1 MILNSGVGL
10 ILWLLFAHWFADFFC
25 QTNWMAVNKSKNFY
39 ALVWHCTVYSLV
51 MFVFF
56 WVVTLN
62 LSLAIKFYCGMYC
75 THLAIDFV
83 TSRLTSRLFSQWFMC
98 NTVNVDDV
106 QPRPTLHN
114 FFVVIGFDQFL
125 HFATILGICRV
136 WGLV

>member
-25 QTNWMAVNKSKNFY
+25 QTNWMAVNKSKDTW
-39 ALVWHCTVYSLV
+39 ALASHVFVYSV
-51 MFVFF
+51 IMGVFF
-56 WVVTLN
+56 WVVTLDFHK
-62 LSLAIKFYCGMYC
+62 AWAFCCFMYC
-75 THLAIDFV
+75 THFAIDFV
-83 TSRLTSRLFSQWFMC
+83 TSRLTSRLFAQWFMC

-125 HFATILGICRV
+125 HFATILGICGV